1 MARLVDDLNEVL
13 FAVVEGKIDIL
24 EPRLKEVNVPELFR
38 YQVNIR
44 FKDKAIKV
52 LKDMGSDVLF
62 AETIGDMV
70 YIYFYNKEF
79 INIRRSG
86 DIDSL
91 RQISKDINNKVGD
104 MKAMF
109 GKVIRLD
116 RNTQKL
122 LSDNGIEVI
131 E

>member
-79 INIRRSG
+79 INTRRSG